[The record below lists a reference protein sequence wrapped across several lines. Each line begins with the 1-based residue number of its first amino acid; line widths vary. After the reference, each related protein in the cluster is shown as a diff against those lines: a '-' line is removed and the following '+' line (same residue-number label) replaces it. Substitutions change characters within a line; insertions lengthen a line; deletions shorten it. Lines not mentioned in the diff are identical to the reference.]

1 MHIKHVLIIGGKTIA
16 VIAGGLDYASKNE
29 KTEIYYDILDSGGCI
44 ISEYEDENVI
54 YVYYKSKEDDTLP
67 DSKFYRK
74 RNRIISGLA
83 KGTLVIEASYIS
95 GARITAGFCKEQKKP
110 LFCIPNAIG
119 SKNSAGINMLLK
131 QGAHFTTCVE
141 DIIDILGGKEE
152 ILNNI
157 TIEGHLSEKELI
169 IYKTLKDS
177 PKFIDE
183 IENITKIQINELNA
197 LISMMELND
206 YIIKLSNNKYAV
218 K

>member
-29 KTEIYYDILDSGGCI
+29 KSEIYYDILDSGGCI
-44 ISEYEDENVI
+44 ISEY
-54 YVYYKSKEDDTLP
+54 EDDTLP

-141 DIIDILGGKEE
+141 DIINILGGKEE

-157 TIEGHLSEKELI
+157 TIEGDLSEKELI